1 MKPLLFISAVCL
13 AVFASEAKADLG
25 GADITGPSGET
36 TTGRTY
42 KARCG
47 ADKDK
52 CTVSFKDGKLVVNDK
67 GGIYRDQFVNVVRNR
82 VCTQRSILMP
92 FLTSCFENQ
101 YDIAFTITYDN
112 DEGSRRSALITF
124 MPRYLSTGATDRAR
138 EFERDLQVWIEDV
151 LRPIGPSIR
160 IETPRAQP
168 PSRRPKPAQPVVDCK
183 APLTDY
189 GCNWEEYLKANPN
202 VKAWAEA
209 NPAMAD
215 KERIRLGV
223 TGD

>member
-1 MKPLLFISAVCL
+1 
-13 AVFASEAKADLG
+13 
-25 GADITGPSGET
+25 
-36 TTGRTY
+36 
-42 KARCG
+42 
-47 ADKDK
+47 
-52 CTVSFKDGKLVVNDK
+52 
-67 GGIYRDQFVNVVRNR
+67 
-82 VCTQRSILMP
+82 MP
-92 FLTSCFENQ
+92 FVTSCFENQ

-168 PSRRPKPAQPVVDCK
+168 PSRRPKPTQPVVNCK

-189 GCNWEEYLKANPN
+189 GCNWKEYLNANPN
-202 VKAWAEA
+202 VKAWADA
-209 NPAMAD
+209 NSGMAA

-223 TGD
+223 ADD